1 MLRLVR
7 PDHRRWLDSPTRTS
21 QRARS
26 VGVGLRPG
34 LLTRDDVDVT
44 HGDFELIGGQ
54 ERRTIEIV
62 PYDPTWPAMFAAH
75 AARINSALGVQALRV
90 DHIGATAVPGL
101 AAKPIIDIQ
110 LSVEDPETEA
120 RYLPQLES
128 SGYELRVRE
137 PGHRLVRT
145 PTRDVHVHICPAGGD
160 WEQRH
165 LLFRD
170 WLRHNTEDRDLYATV
185 KRELARQEWP
195 DMNAYAA
202 AKSAVI
208 SEITERAQAWHRS
221 RRHPPSN
228 NT

>member
-1 MLRLVR
+1 VR
-7 PDHRRWLDSPTRTS
+7 
-21 QRARS
+21 
-26 VGVGLRPG
+26 VGLRPG
-34 LLTRDDVDVT
+34 SLIRNDVDVT

-54 ERRTIEIV
+54 ERRTIAIV
-62 PYDPTWPAMFAAH
+62 PYDPTWPEMFAAQ
-75 AARINSALGVQALRV
+75 AARIDSALGVQALRI
-90 DHIGATAVPGL
+90 DHIGSTSVPGL
-101 AAKPIIDIQ
+101 AAKPIVDIQ

-120 RYLPQLES
+120 GYLPPLES

-145 PTRDVHVHICPAGGD
+145 PARDVHVHICHAGGD

-170 WLRHNTEDRDLYATV
+170 WLRHNAEDRDLYAAV
-185 KRELARQEWP
+185 KRELARREWP

-202 AKSAVI
+202 AKSTVI
-208 SEITERAQAWHRS
+208 SEITERAQAWHRN
-221 RRHPPSN
+221 RRHPPSS